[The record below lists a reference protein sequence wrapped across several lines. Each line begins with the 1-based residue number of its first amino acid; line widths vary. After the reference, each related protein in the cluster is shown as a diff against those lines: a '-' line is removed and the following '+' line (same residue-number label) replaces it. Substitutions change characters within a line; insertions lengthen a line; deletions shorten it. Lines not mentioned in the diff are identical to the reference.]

1 MKKISTL
8 LVFTA
13 LLLTGC
19 KNEPNIDYQYQQN
32 DDLFSCDGVDMKLIK
47 EAVYAFEDYINDHY
61 SIEAPNSVEKGYYFY
76 WEVSKT
82 ERIPA
87 VEFINPHVL
96 AIRDELKKIEGLWIT
111 NNDGEAQLDMSHP
124 LVKCIGDQMENEE
137 LKKIFQVLVET
148 KTFKNNVFLAPLK
161 RDPIALYK
169 DRSLCTYLALNTF
182 YARILNLDF
191 TNLEELMLIN
201 RKKFLEREKQLQ
213 EENLKN
219 IEEAFKNGELIRI
232 DPEKT
237 KN

>member
-1 MKKISTL
+1 MRKISTL

-13 LLLTGC
+13 LFLTGC
-19 KNEPNIDYQYQQN
+19 KNEPNIAYQYQQN
-32 DDLFSCDGVDMKLIK
+32 DDLFSCDAVDMKLIK
-47 EAVYAFEDYINDHY
+47 EAVYAFEDYITDHY
-61 SIEAPNSVEKGYYFY
+61 SIEAPKSVEKGYYFY

-111 NNDGEAQLDMSHP
+111 NNDGEAKMDMSHP
-124 LVKCIGDQMENEE
+124 LVKCIGDRMENEE

-148 KTFKNNVFLAPLK
+148 KTFKNSVFLAPLK
-161 RDPIALYK
+161 RDPVALFK
-169 DRSLCTYLALNTF
+169 DRSLCTYFALNTF

-191 TNLEELMLIN
+191 TNMEELMLIN
-201 RKKFLEREKQLQ
+201 RKKFLEEEKRLQ

-219 IEEAFKNGELIRI
+219 LEEAFKNGELIRI